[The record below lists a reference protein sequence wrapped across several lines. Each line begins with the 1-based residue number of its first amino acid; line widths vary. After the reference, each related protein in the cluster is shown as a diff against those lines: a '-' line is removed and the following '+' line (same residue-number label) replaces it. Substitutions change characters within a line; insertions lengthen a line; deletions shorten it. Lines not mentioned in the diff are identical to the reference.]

1 MGTSYYFGYMPELS
15 EFDLY
20 STAKMTISK
29 DGNDYVITITDL
41 TLKGGPIDSDG
52 NEIDSKYYT
61 NISFTY
67 KGPLPKLADKYNDVV
82 YY

>member
-1 MGTSYYFGYMPELS
+1 VGTSYYFGYTPNLS